1 MFRRTAYTRLFIIFL
16 VCLLVL
22 ESALFALIAW
32 SRSSVQHEL
41 NQSTANSLRYLSQ
54 QFDDDIANMKVV
66 PVTPESNAIA
76 LDISEVETG
85 THTLWWRCGNANG
98 VLSAA
103 RSVTF

>member
-1 MFRRTAYTRLFIIFL
+1 MRRHQGAAFLFRRTAYTRLFIIFL

-54 QFDDDIANMKVV
+54 QFDDDIANLQYEMQCA
-66 PVTPESNAIA
+66 TQSRFI
-76 LDISEVETG
+76 
-85 THTLWWRCGNANG
+85 THLFGLTTR
-98 VLSAA
+98 
-103 RSVTF
+103 R